1 MVALTYDRI
10 EKGKVYIHNKKK
22 IFIVNKY
29 LPKNHIDDGTIEY
42 EQYII
47 YYYLDN
53 PNTQIT
59 CPFEGTEIFAVPE
72 AQAPPPLMGLFPRM
86 EVYNKHV
93 PTIICSEDGKII
105 KVEIPDNAHTPHI
118 LSIDM
123 GDGRMVDLP
132 TYNRIIIDKFYNT
145 PTKETTLEFLKISEI
160 RGLEG
165 SMEEQISKILEHF
178 PDGIIVI

>member
-1 MVALTYDRI
+1 MVALTCDQI
-10 EKGKVYIHNKKK
+10 QVDKVYMYNNKEIRIVKK
-22 IFIVNKY
+22 YSFEEWNEEMSFVLKDCIN
-29 LPKNHIDDGTIEY
+29 
-42 EQYII
+42 

-53 PNTQIT
+53 PVTQIT